1 MGFLLLNYTSFDN
14 PVVKM
19 VNVEQVLSI
28 YESLYPVEGE
38 WYVFFDEIQYTDL
51 FCIFWAG
58 RKRTGKAV
66 NYRKM

>member
-14 PVVKM
+14 PVVKI

-38 WYVFFDEIQYTDL
+38 RYVFFDESQYTDR
-51 FCIFWAG
+51 FCIFWTG